1 MKKLNVFLLFPE
13 TDDEIIA
20 LGDQAENYEQ
30 ISKNLNLFKN
40 CINNKVEYHLFYD
53 SDNLQSFKNKAN
65 ELGKELSNCINN
77 VRVLLGNK
85 TTNIS
90 KNIIAKSDCVYY
102 CWSIAQPCT
111 NYLSQNIIKAAAE
124 KSTKDDEEESTI
136 IVSFLYTDQ
145 HERDIMPIIKDG
157 KHYQE
162 LPILCKVPY
171 FNPIGSAIEW
181 INYVNDNRQ
190 FSLFDVSRFERTNYI
205 YRRNGSKQRIF
216 KEIETNNYWY
226 YDFFHKD
233 NKEHYEV
240 YDNQGDHIY
249 EADINGNRIENTHS
263 KTKSIKKY
271 LHIQ

>member
-90 KNIIAKSDCVYY
+90 KNIIAKNN
-102 CWSIAQPCT
+102 T
-111 NYLSQNIIKAAAE
+111 NN
-124 KSTKDDEEESTI
+124 TTI
-136 IVSFLYTDQ
+136 IFIAVLLELLAKISLY
-145 HERDIMPIIKDG
+145 
-157 KHYQE
+157 
-162 LPILCKVPY
+162 
-171 FNPIGSAIEW
+171 AITL
-181 INYVNDNRQ
+181 
-190 FSLFDVSRFERTNYI
+190 FS
-205 YRRNGSKQRIF
+205 IF
-216 KEIETNNYWY
+216 
-226 YDFFHKD
+226 
-233 NKEHYEV
+233 
-240 YDNQGDHIY
+240 
-249 EADINGNRIENTHS
+249 
-263 KTKSIKKY
+263 
-271 LHIQ
+271 